1 MNANNKKN
9 SKETPTTRRFQALF
23 DSGLLSDKDRAF
35 LESLL
40 SSYRSSGVL
49 TPGRRACLENMEAR
63 VAEAKINPPSTDE
76 ELLARIQALI
86 STGKLNS
93 WGLSFANSVL
103 SQVKVGRTLS
113 ANQISTISRLA
124 DEIKD
129 QSSFSANY
137 SDEDRALFAR
147 AIAYY
152 RQTEYFSPVVAAF
165 DADPNY
171 VPSKGIFVQLTE
183 NSYFKRVLASEAE
196 EAKFSEGDIVS
207 LNKAIGNSAR
217 GRELMRQIS
226 SKLGLDPYKLIDP
239 STIRG
244 MILVS
249 DAAPVKSAVR
259 GAKLYSVLW
268 FGLSA
273 PMNIEERD
281 LRRSK

>member
-207 LNKAIGNSAR
+207 LNKAIGNSTR
-217 GRELMRQIS
+217 GRVLVREVAN
-226 SKLGLDPYKLIDP
+226 KLGLDPYKLIDP